1 MIITIAIDDSRSRS
15 QVIVCR
21 RWQQPAV
28 KSLSTRGSQQQ
39 GSSTFFFSY
48 LVDWFSCNKRVV
60 CSLINHIQLPASA
73 VVLLCYFIGL
83 IWSVLIGRYKIDS
96 DPKFLLHVND
106 FTKPKFVQ
114 PLKLTLT
121 GNCWEEKMAD
131 ASMEKKVAEMSLDQQ
146 KAWLWAFSSASM
158 FSKAYMNIS
167 RSIKACLFAA
177 RDFSHY
183 RICCYRR
190 MVCEYI
196 FWYLPLP
203 LLTN

>member
-1 MIITIAIDDSRSRS
+1 MTSRPHVWGQPQKLCFQDCFERLNFGLNAWRHITQELVMSLVQNSRQRGNLN
-15 QVIVCR
+15 
-21 RWQQPAV
+21 
-28 KSLSTRGSQQQ
+28 LSTKQR
-39 GSSTFFFSY
+39 
-48 LVDWFSCNKRVV
+48 
-60 CSLINHIQLPASA
+60 
-73 VVLLCYFIGL
+73 
-83 IWSVLIGRYKIDS
+83 
-96 DPKFLLHVND
+96 
-106 FTKPKFVQ
+106 FVQ
-114 PLKLTLT
+114 SLKLRLT

-196 FWYLPLP
+196 FWISYYLV
-203 LLTN
+203 T